1 MVPSDPF
8 HVLMRVFRQVV
19 GLLEFHKDL
28 GLEIDSTGP
37 FISCLAKPLLRVLHS
52 PAFTV
57 TFTITVHMNML
68 MNHVGDILN
77 LLLRV
82 NAHGFLFETV
92 KRAIAFATTFD
103 GVALSTSVN
112 NLGFTRAA
120 LRWSTVIRSLGLG
133 PTQLRRVE
141 QPVCALVFNFWLL
154 VDERLRASI

>member
-1 MVPSDPF
+1 
-8 HVLMRVFRQVV
+8 
-19 GLLEFHKDL
+19 
-28 GLEIDSTGP
+28 
-37 FISCLAKPLLRVLHS
+37 
-52 PAFTV
+52 
-57 TFTITVHMNML
+57 MNML

-92 KRAIAFATTFD
+92 KRAIAFATAFD

-120 LRWSTVIRSLGLG
+120 FRRSTVIRSLGLG

-141 QPVCALVFNFWLL
+141 QPVCALVISFWLL